1 MTMNRSTTLILSSLL
16 LALGLLSVGLCIKGA
31 ATYLG
36 DRNRTASVRGLCE
49 REVPADKVTWPLVT
63 QDLGDDLTALYAKAE
78 QINAKILEFL
88 HAGGLTDSE
97 ISVNPPDIEDR
108 LAQSYDP
115 SRVTSRYKMTNVI
128 VVTSSNVEKVRALI
142 KQQSKLISQG
152 IAVLAGD
159 YNYPT
164 TYEFTGLNEIK
175 PEMIAEATHNARE
188 AAAKFAQ
195 DSGSKL
201 GPIITASQGQFSITD
216 RDQYSPHI
224 KNIRVVTTLTYC
236 LEN

>member
-1 MTMNRSTTLILSSLL
+1 MNRSTTLILSSLL

-63 QDLGDDLTALYAKAE
+63 QDLGDDLTALYAMAE

-164 TYEFTGLNEIK
+164 TYEFTGLNAIK

>member
-1 MTMNRSTTLILSSLL
+1 MNRSTTLIVSSIV

-36 DRNRTASVRGLCE
+36 NRNRTASVRGLCE
-49 REVPADKVTWPLVT
+49 REVLADKVTWPLVT
-63 QDLGDDLTALYAKAE
+63 QDLGNDLSALYAQSE
-78 QINAKILEFL
+78 QVNSKILAFL
-88 HAGGLTDSE
+88 HAGGLSDNE
-97 ISVNPPDIEDR
+97 ISVNPPDVEDR
-108 LAQSYDP
+108 LTQSYDP
-115 SRVTSRYKMTNVI
+115 SRVTTRYKVTNVI
-128 VVTSSNVEKVRALI
+128 VVTSSDVEKVRGLI
-142 KQQSKLISQG
+142 KKQSELISQG

-164 TYEFTGLNEIK
+164 TYEFTGLNDIK

-201 GPIITASQGQFSITD
+201 GNILTATQGQFSITD

-224 KNIRVVTTLTYC
+224 KNIRVVTNLSYY
-236 LEN
+236 LED

>member
-1 MTMNRSTTLILSSLL
+1 MNRSTTLILSSLL

-164 TYEFTGLNEIK
+164 TYEFTGLNAIK
-175 PEMIAEATHNARE
+175 PEMIAEATHNASE

>member
-1 MTMNRSTTLILSSLL
+1 MNRSTTLILSSLL

-164 TYEFTGLNEIK
+164 TYEFTGLNAIK

-201 GPIITASQGQFSITD
+201 GPIITAFQGQFSITD

>member
-1 MTMNRSTTLILSSLL
+1 MNRSTTLILSSLL

-63 QDLGDDLTALYAKAE
+63 QDLGDDLTALYSKAE
-78 QINAKILEFL
+78 QVNAKILEFL

-164 TYEFTGLNEIK
+164 TNEFTGLNAIK

-216 RDQYSPHI
+216 RDQYTPHI

>member
-1 MTMNRSTTLILSSLL
+1 MNRSTTLILSSLL

-128 VVTSSNVEKVRALI
+128 VVTSSNVDKVRALI

-164 TYEFTGLNEIK
+164 TYEFTGLNAIK

>member
-1 MTMNRSTTLILSSLL
+1 MNRSTTLILSSLL

-63 QDLGDDLTALYAKAE
+63 QDLGDDLTALYSKAE
-78 QINAKILEFL
+78 QVNAKILEFL

-97 ISVNPPDIEDR
+97 ISVNPQDIEDR

-164 TYEFTGLNEIK
+164 TYEFTGLNAIK

-216 RDQYSPHI
+216 RDQYTPHI

>member
-1 MTMNRSTTLILSSLL
+1 MNRSTTLILSSLL

-63 QDLGDDLTALYAKAE
+63 QDLGDDLTALYSKAE
-78 QINAKILEFL
+78 QVNAKILEFL

-164 TYEFTGLNEIK
+164 TYEFTGLNAIT

-216 RDQYSPHI
+216 RDQYTPHI

>member
-1 MTMNRSTTLILSSLL
+1 MNRSTTLLLSSLL

-63 QDLGDDLTALYAKAE
+63 QDLGDDLTALYSKAE
-78 QINAKILEFL
+78 QVNAKILEFL

-164 TYEFTGLNEIK
+164 TYEFTGLNAIK

-216 RDQYSPHI
+216 RDQYTPHI

>member
-1 MTMNRSTTLILSSLL
+1 MNRSTTLIASSIV

-36 DRNRTASVRGLCE
+36 NRNRTASVRGLCE
-49 REVPADKVTWPLVT
+49 REVLADKVTWPLVT
-63 QDLGDDLTALYAKAE
+63 QDLGNDLSALYAQSE
-78 QINAKILEFL
+78 NVNAKILAFL
-88 HAGGLTDSE
+88 HAGGLTDNE
-97 ISVNPPDIEDR
+97 ISVNPPDVEDR
-108 LAQSYDP
+108 LTQSYDP
-115 SRVTSRYKMTNVI
+115 SRVTTRYKVTNVI
-128 VVTSSNVEKVRALI
+128 VVTSSDVEKVRSVI
-142 KQQSKLISQG
+142 KKQSELISQG

-164 TYEFTGLNEIK
+164 TYEFTGLNGIK

-201 GPIITASQGQFSITD
+201 GDILTATQGQFSITD

-224 KNIRVVTTLTYC
+224 KNIRVVTNLSYY
-236 LEN
+236 LED

>member
-1 MTMNRSTTLILSSLL
+1 MNRSTTLILSSLL

-63 QDLGDDLTALYAKAE
+63 QDLGDDLTALYSKAE
-78 QINAKILEFL
+78 QVNAKILEFL

-128 VVTSSNVEKVRALI
+128 VGTSSNVEKVRALI

-164 TYEFTGLNEIK
+164 TYEFTGLNAIK

-216 RDQYSPHI
+216 RDQYTPHI
-224 KNIRVVTTLTYC
+224 KNIRVVTTPTYC

>member
-1 MTMNRSTTLILSSLL
+1 MTRSTTLLIGSLL

-36 DRNRTASVRGLCE
+36 NRNRTASVRGLCE

-63 QDLGDDLTALYAKAE
+63 QDLGNDLPALYSKSE
-78 QINAKILEFL
+78 QVNARILAFL
-88 HAGGLTDSE
+88 HAGGLTDAE
-97 ISVNPPDIEDR
+97 ISVNPPDVEDR
-108 LAQSYDP
+108 LTQSYDP
-115 SRVTSRYKMTNVI
+115 SRVTSRYKVTNVI
-128 VVTSSNVEKVRALI
+128 VVTSSNVTKVRSLI
-142 KQQSKLISQG
+142 EKQSELISQG

-164 TYEFTGLNEIK
+164 TYEFTGLNAIK

-201 GPIITASQGQFSITD
+201 GVILNASQGQFSISD

-224 KNIRVVTTLTYC
+224 KNIRVVTNLTYY
-236 LEN
+236 LED

>member
-1 MTMNRSTTLILSSLL
+1 MNRSTTLILSSLL

-63 QDLGDDLTALYAKAE
+63 QDLGDDLTALYSKAE
-78 QINAKILEFL
+78 QVNAKILEFL

-115 SRVTSRYKMTNVI
+115 SRVTPRYKMTNVI

-164 TYEFTGLNEIK
+164 TYEFTGLNAIK

-216 RDQYSPHI
+216 RDQYTPHI

>member
-1 MTMNRSTTLILSSLL
+1 MNRSTTLILSSLL

-63 QDLGDDLTALYAKAE
+63 QDLGDDLTTLYAKAE

-164 TYEFTGLNEIK
+164 TYEFTGLNAIK

>member
-1 MTMNRSTTLILSSLL
+1 
-16 LALGLLSVGLCIKGA
+16 
-31 ATYLG
+31 
-36 DRNRTASVRGLCE
+36 
-49 REVPADKVTWPLVT
+49 
-63 QDLGDDLTALYAKAE
+63 
-78 QINAKILEFL
+78 
-88 HAGGLTDSE
+88 
-97 ISVNPPDIEDR
+97 
-108 LAQSYDP
+108 
-115 SRVTSRYKMTNVI
+115 MTNVI

-164 TYEFTGLNEIK
+164 TYEFTGLNAIK

-216 RDQYSPHI
+216 RDQYTPHI

>member
-1 MTMNRSTTLILSSLL
+1 MNRSTTLILSSLL

-164 TYEFTGLNEIK
+164 TYEFTGLNAIK

>member
-1 MTMNRSTTLILSSLL
+1 MNRSTTLILSSLL

-164 TYEFTGLNEIK
+164 TYEFTGLNAIK

-216 RDQYSPHI
+216 RDQYTPHI

>member
-1 MTMNRSTTLILSSLL
+1 MNRSTTLILSSLL

-63 QDLGDDLTALYAKAE
+63 QDLGDDLTALYSKAE
-78 QINAKILEFL
+78 QVNAKILEFL

-164 TYEFTGLNEIK
+164 TYEFTGLNAIK

-188 AAAKFAQ
+188 TAAKFAQ

-216 RDQYSPHI
+216 RDQYTPHI

>member
-1 MTMNRSTTLILSSLL
+1 MNRSTTLILSSLL

-78 QINAKILEFL
+78 QINARILEFL

-164 TYEFTGLNEIK
+164 TYEFTGLNAIK

>member
-1 MTMNRSTTLILSSLL
+1 MRMNRSTTLIASSLL

-36 DRNRTASVRGLCE
+36 SRNRTASVRGLCE

-63 QDLGDDLTALYAKAE
+63 QDLGNDLSALYNRSE
-78 QINAKILEFL
+78 QINKKILDFL
-88 HAGGLTDSE
+88 HAGGLTDAE
-97 ISVNPPDIEDR
+97 ISVNPPDVEDK
-108 LAQSYDP
+108 LTQSYDP
-115 SRVTSRYKMTNVI
+115 SRVTSRYKVTNVI
-128 VVTSSNVEKVRALI
+128 VVTSSNVEKVRGLI
-142 KQQSKLISQG
+142 KRQSELISQG
-152 IAVLAGD
+152 IAILAGD
-159 YNYPT
+159 YSYPI
-164 TYEFTGLNEIK
+164 TYEFTGLNDIK

-201 GPIITASQGQFSITD
+201 GNILTASQGQFSIED

-224 KNIRVVTTLTYC
+224 KNIRVVTGLTYF
-236 LEN
+236 LED

>member
-1 MTMNRSTTLILSSLL
+1 MNCSTTLILSSLL

-63 QDLGDDLTALYAKAE
+63 QDLGDDLTALYSKAE
-78 QINAKILEFL
+78 QVNAKILEFL

-164 TYEFTGLNEIK
+164 TYEFTGLNAIK

-216 RDQYSPHI
+216 RDQYTPHI

>member
-1 MTMNRSTTLILSSLL
+1 MNRSTTLIASSIV

-36 DRNRTASVRGLCE
+36 NRNRTASVRGLCE
-49 REVPADKVTWPLVT
+49 REVLADKVTWPLVT
-63 QDLGDDLTALYAKAE
+63 QDLGNDLSALYAQSE
-78 QINAKILEFL
+78 NVNAKILAFL
-88 HAGGLTDSE
+88 HAGGLTDNE
-97 ISVNPPDIEDR
+97 ISVNPPDVEDR
-108 LAQSYDP
+108 LTQSYDP
-115 SRVTSRYKMTNVI
+115 SRVTTRYKVTNVI
-128 VVTSSNVEKVRALI
+128 VVTSSDVEKVRSLI
-142 KQQSKLISQG
+142 KKQSELISQG

-164 TYEFTGLNEIK
+164 TYEFTGLNGIK

-201 GPIITASQGQFSITD
+201 GDILTATQGQFSITD

-224 KNIRVVTTLTYC
+224 KNIRVVTNLSYY
-236 LEN
+236 LED

>member
-1 MTMNRSTTLILSSLL
+1 MTRSTTLLIGSLL

-36 DRNRTASVRGLCE
+36 NRNRTASVRGLCE

-63 QDLGDDLTALYAKAE
+63 QDLGNDLPALYAKSE
-78 QINAKILEFL
+78 QVNARILAFL
-88 HAGGLTDSE
+88 HAGGLTDAE
-97 ISVNPPDIEDR
+97 ISVNPPDVEDR
-108 LAQSYDP
+108 LTQSYDP
-115 SRVTSRYKMTNVI
+115 SRVTSRYKVTNVI
-128 VVTSSNVEKVRALI
+128 VVTSSNVSKVRSLI
-142 KQQSKLISQG
+142 EKQSELISQG

-164 TYEFTGLNEIK
+164 TYEFTGLNAIK

-201 GPIITASQGQFSITD
+201 GVILNASQGQFSISD

-224 KNIRVVTTLTYC
+224 KNIRVVTNLTYY
-236 LEN
+236 LED

>member
-1 MTMNRSTTLILSSLL
+1 MNRSTTLIASSIV

-36 DRNRTASVRGLCE
+36 NRNRTASVRGLCE
-49 REVPADKVTWPLVT
+49 REVLADKVTWPLVT
-63 QDLGDDLTALYAKAE
+63 QDLGNDLSALYAQSE
-78 QINAKILEFL
+78 NVNAKILAFL
-88 HAGGLTDSE
+88 HAGGLSDNE
-97 ISVNPPDIEDR
+97 ISVNPPDVEDR
-108 LAQSYDP
+108 LTQSYDP
-115 SRVTSRYKMTNVI
+115 SRVTTRYKVTNVI
-128 VVTSSNVEKVRALI
+128 VVTSSDVEKVRSLI
-142 KQQSKLISQG
+142 KKQSELISQG

-164 TYEFTGLNEIK
+164 TYEFTGLNGIK

-201 GPIITASQGQFSITD
+201 GDILTATQGQFSITD

-224 KNIRVVTTLTYC
+224 KNIRVVTNLSYY
-236 LEN
+236 LED

>member
-1 MTMNRSTTLILSSLL
+1 MNRSTTLILSSLL

-63 QDLGDDLTALYAKAE
+63 QDLGDDLTALYSKAE
-78 QINAKILEFL
+78 QVNAKILEFL

-164 TYEFTGLNEIK
+164 TYEFTGLNAIK

-216 RDQYSPHI
+216 RDQYTPHI